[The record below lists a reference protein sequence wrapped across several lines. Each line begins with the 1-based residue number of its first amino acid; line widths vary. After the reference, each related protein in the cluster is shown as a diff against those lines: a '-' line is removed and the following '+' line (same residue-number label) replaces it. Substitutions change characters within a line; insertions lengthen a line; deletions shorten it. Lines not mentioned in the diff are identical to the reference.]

1 MIYSARLITGDNET
15 FVATSLYANRKES
28 AMQDSSHVVVVGAG
42 TMGSNL
48 ARLMITRGLPV
59 TVLDIDPDRMARCRE
74 ALVGDGSHDGAA
86 RFVSEWEQVGEF
98 GAVVESVS
106 ENLELKCRVLREV
119 EHHARDD
126 ALIMT
131 NTSGLSIDAL
141 AESLVHPERF
151 VGTHFFNPADVIPA
165 VEVVPGRLT
174 DAETVERACR
184 WLKRL
189 GKRPAVLRQGVPGF
203 VANRIQ
209 HALMRECLALLEQ
222 GVVDA
227 EALDDIV
234 RYSIGIRLAINGPLR
249 QRDLNGLDT
258 HLNIARY
265 LYPDLE
271 SRTTPSPLLE
281 SLVAEGR
288 LGRKSGRGFHEW
300 REGDAEAYDRQERE
314 LLERLLA
321 LM

>member
-1 MIYSARLITGDNET
+1 
-15 FVATSLYANRKES
+15 
-28 AMQDSSHVVVVGAG
+28 MQDSSHVVVVGAG

-59 TVLDIDPDRMARCRE
+59 TVLDIDPDRLARCRK
-74 ALVGDGSHDGAA
+74 ALETAASHGGAV
-86 RFVSEWEQVGEF
+86 RFVSEWEQVDDF
-98 GAVVESVS
+98 GAVVESVT
-106 ENLELKCRVLREV
+106 ENLDLKCRVLSEV
-119 EHHARDD
+119 ETHARDGT
-126 ALIMT
+126 LIMT
-131 NTSGLSIDAL
+131 NTSGLSINVL
-141 AESLVHPERF
+141 ADSLVHPERF
-151 VGTHFFNPADVIPA
+151 VGAHFFNPADVIPA
-165 VEVVPGRLT
+165 VEVVPGRFT
-174 DAETVERACR
+174 NAETVERVCQ
-184 WLKRL
+184 WLRRL
-189 GKRPAVLRQGVPGF
+189 GKRPAVLKQEVPGF

-234 RYSIGIRLAINGPLR
+234 RYSIGIRLALNGPLR

-271 SRTTPSPLLE
+271 NSTRPSPVLE

-288 LGRKSGRGFHEW
+288 LGRKSGRGFYEW
-300 REGDAEAYDRQERE
+300 PQGDAEAYDRQERE
-314 LLERLLA
+314 LLERLLS
-321 LM
+321 LMAGTDSDVIPTI